1 MRIFYQIQRRPAFYA
16 GIALVGIQLILS
28 APSLE
33 SQMKEQEMR
42 RGERMSERKAQ
53 TELKLQDQARA
64 ERAEIA
70 LKRYQTGCLRVIN
83 RDNQNKPISLNE
95 GEPVLDYWNSKPL
108 APGVV
113 VCDNFGVTGVIDQ
126 NQKVSELAVLLDLSL
141 IPDAINKVD
150 GGH

>member
-1 MRIFYQIQRRPAFYA
+1 VRIFYQIQRRPAFYA